1 MSVEKIIG
9 IDLGTTNSVVA
20 VMEGSEAKVIAN
32 QEGARTTP
40 SVVGFAKDGNRLVGE
55 PAKRQAVTNPT
66 KTVYSIKRF
75 MGRRHE
81 EVESEEKL
89 VPYKIVGGRSDL
101 VKVDVDG
108 KSFTPPEISAMILR
122 KLKEAAEAYLG
133 HTVRK
138 AVITVPAYFN
148 DAQRQATIDAAQVAG
163 FDTEWEIE
171 DPKTK
176 QKTKQR
182 MRIINEPTAAALA
195 YGFDKKGKDQKIAV
209 FDLGGGTFD
218 ISILE
223 LYEIDGVANF
233 QVKSTNG
240 DTHLGGDDFDQ
251 VLIDF
256 IAEEFKKENQV
267 DLRKDPMAMQRLK
280 DEGEKVKKY
289 LSTQSSAEVNLP
301 FITAIDGVPK
311 HINLSITRAQFERM
325 VEHLIDRCKKPVLR
339 ALEDAG
345 LKPSDIDEVVM
356 VGGMT
361 RMPRVQQLVKEIF
374 GKEGHKGV
382 NPDEVVAVGAAIQG
396 SSLLLGSKSDLLLL
410 DVTPLTLGIETQYGR
425 MTPMIP
431 RNTSIPTKKTETFT
445 TASDNQPS
453 VDVKVFQ
460 GERPIANDN
469 KKIGE
474 FHLDGILP
482 APQGVPK
489 IEVTFDLDANG
500 ILNVTAKDQSTGK
513 ANTVRIEHS
522 SGLNQAEI
530 DKMKRDAEL
539 HADEDKRK
547 RELADVKSEG
557 DQKAHQFEKMLKEVG
572 EKLGEADKAPL
583 QRAIDKVKEAVKGSD
598 VAAVKSAI
606 AELDAAAQAVGQ
618 HLQGAAAAGASGAQ
632 ASPGGEPKGGND
644 DVIDAEY
651 EVKK

>member
-1 MSVEKIIG
+1 MSTEKIIG

-20 VMEGSEAKVIAN
+20 VMEGNVPKVIVN
-32 QEGARTTP
+32 QEGELTTP
-40 SVVGFAKDGNRLVGE
+40 SVVGFAKDGNRIVGN

-66 KTVYSIKRF
+66 KTIYSIKRF

-89 VPYKIVGGRSDL
+89 VPYKIVGGKTDL
-101 VKVDVDG
+101 VKVDIDG
-108 KSFTPPEISAMILR
+108 KQFTPPEISAMVLR

-148 DAQRQATIDAAQVAG
+148 DAQRQATIDAAAIAG

-195 YGFDKKGKDQKIAV
+195 YGLDKKGKDQKIAV

-251 VLIDF
+251 VLIDH
-256 IAEEFKKENQV
+256 IAEDFKKENGV

-289 LSTQSSAEVNLP
+289 LSQQVSADVNLP

-311 HINLSITRAQFERM
+311 HINMTITRVQFERM
-325 VEHLIDRCKKPVLR
+325 VDHLIERCKKPVLK

-345 LKPSDIDEVVM
+345 MKSSDIDEVVM

-361 RMPRVQQLVKEIF
+361 RMPRVQLLVKELF
-374 GKEGHKGV
+374 GKDGNRTV
-382 NPDEVVAVGAAIQG
+382 NPDEVVAVGAAVQG
-396 SSLLLGSKSDLLLL
+396 ASLLLGSKSDLLLL
-410 DVTPLTLGIETQYGR
+410 DVTPLSLGLETQYGR
-425 MTPMIP
+425 MTVMIA
-431 RNTSIPTKKTETFT
+431 RNTAIPTKKTETFT
-445 TASDNQPS
+445 TAADNQPS
-453 VDVKVFQ
+453 VEVKVFQ
-460 GERPIANDN
+460 GERPIAQDN
-469 KKIGE
+469 KSIGN
-474 FHLDGILP
+474 FHLDGIRP
-482 APQGVPK
+482 APQGSPK

-500 ILNVTAKDQSTGK
+500 ILNVSAKDSDTGK
-513 ANTVRIEHS
+513 VNNVRIEHS
-522 SGLNQAEI
+522 SGLNAQEVE
-530 DKMKRDAEL
+530 KMKQDAEKF
-539 HADEDKRK
+539 ADEDKKK
-547 RELADVKSEG
+547 RELADIRSEG
-557 DQKAHQFEKMLKEVG
+557 DQKAYQFEKMLKEAG
-572 EKLGEADKAPL
+572 EKLGESDKAPL
-583 QRAIDKVKEAVKGSD
+583 TQAINKVRDAVKGSD
-598 VAAVKSAI
+598 VAAIKSAI
-606 AELDAAAQAVGQ
+606 ADLETAAQAMGQ
-618 HLQGAAAAGASGAQ
+618 HLQNAGGGAGGPQAQPSGAKKDD
-632 ASPGGEPKGGND
+632 G
-644 DVIDAEY
+644 DVIDAEF